1 MEIPVY
7 RLDEVSNYSDFT
19 KVMRNILGVEKL
31 RDPLTGRSSRLSD
44 DDYLNDEI
52 VRFVVNPD

>member
-19 KVMRNILGVEKL
+19 KVMRNILGVERL
-31 RDPLTGRSSRLSD
+31 RDPLTSRNNRLAD
-44 DDYLNDEI
+44 EDYLNDEI